1 MAVFTTGDRK
11 QSRRVYEGG
20 IINLRVDT
28 LAHDNGQT
36 VIRELVEHNGG
47 VVIACRPQPDQIIL
61 IRQYRY
67 SCDGDLVE
75 LPAGRIEKGEEPLL
89 AAQRELT
96 EETGYKA
103 KSWRKIG
110 QMYSAPGFCNEI
122 LYMYEAQELTF
133 LGKNLDPDEE
143 TDVII
148 LGLAEAWRMALSGE
162 LQDAKT
168 IAGLGLLMG
177 TQLS

>member
-1 MAVFTTGDRK
+1 
-11 QSRRVYEGG
+11 
-20 IINLRVDT
+20 
-28 LAHDNGQT
+28 
-36 VIRELVEHNGG
+36 
-47 VVIACRPQPDQIIL
+47 
-61 IRQYRY
+61 
-67 SCDGDLVE
+67 
-75 LPAGRIEKGEEPLL
+75 
-89 AAQRELT
+89 
-96 EETGYKA
+96 
-103 KSWRKIG
+103 
-110 QMYSAPGFCNEI
+110 MYSAPGFCNEI